1 MTRAADRRKARRQ
14 AQFSKFRVTQLNL
27 VPLVDTFV
35 SIVFFALTTT
45 TVGELAPIIP
55 GIELPKT
62 TVGQTAFGQ
71 ITLGVGATVTFMG
84 TPVMSVVDA
93 AQAVSDDPRQPLLIP
108 ALHRRLR
115 VAADSLRAARG
126 LAAGQAVDLPLAIQG
141 DKTMRYD
148 LLSRF
153 MQTARSAGFTK
164 ISLQVEQDVSGAAGP
179 AAAGDGAAARV
190 RASRGGMRRRRG
202 SERTTARST
211 TCSSSR
217 TLPGQ
222 G

>member
-1 MTRAADRRKARRQ
+1 MSRAAERRRDRRR
-14 AQFSKFRVTQLNL
+14 AQFSKFRVAQLNL

-35 SIVFFALTTT
+35 SIVFFALTTS

-55 GIELPKT
+55 GIELPTT

-71 ITLGVGATVTFMG
+71 LTLGVGATVTFMG
-84 TPVMSVVDA
+84 APVMSTVDA

-108 ALHRRLR
+108 QLHKRLK
-115 VAADSLRAARG
+115 VAADSLRTVRG
-126 LAAGQAVDLPLAIQG
+126 LAKGQAIDLPLAIQG

-164 ISLQVEQDVSGAAGP
+164 ISLQVEQDVAVEM
-179 AAAGDGAAARV
+179 GDG
-190 RASRGGMRRRRG
+190 RREMGDR
-202 SERTTARST
+202 
-211 TCSSSR
+211 
-217 TLPGQ
+217 P
-222 G
+222 